1 MQVGRGGGRRSHW
14 VDDDHG
20 GGRLG
25 QPVVVRVG
33 RRCRRIRAPDE
44 YAGGIAG
51 RPRVEARHRG
61 PEDVLECNVPGLVAD
76 RVRVDLGRP
85 ETVEEAQGE
94 EVAEKRERPRVVGV
108 QDRLPAGASF
118 DLLQPRRD
126 LGERFVP
133 GDGLESALPL
143 GADPAERARQP
154 RLRIEERSVVAD
166 RALVAELP
174 PAHRV
179 VGVSPDVS
187 DRPVAL
193 DDHDAAGVVAVARA
207 GRENY
212 VVSVGGQGLAVAY
225 DRGPA
230 AAPELEEA

>member
-1 MQVGRGGGRRSHW
+1 M
-14 VDDDHG
+14 
-20 GGRLG
+20 
-25 QPVVVRVG
+25 
-33 RRCRRIRAPDE
+33 
-44 YAGGIAG
+44 
-51 RPRVEARHRG
+51 
-61 PEDVLECNVPGLVAD
+61 PGLVAD

-85 ETVEEAQGE
+85 EAVEEAQGE
-94 EVAEKRERPRVVGV
+94 EVAEKRERSRVVGV
-108 QDRLPAGASF
+108 QDRLPAGTSF
-118 DLLQPRRD
+118 DLLQSRRD

-154 RLRIEERSVVAD
+154 RLGIEERSVVAD

-174 PAHRV
+174 PAHGV
-179 VGVSPDVS
+179 VEISPDVS

-193 DDHDAAGVVAVARA
+193 DDRDAAGVVAVARA

-212 VVSVGGQGLAVAY
+212 FVSVGGQGLAVAY
-225 DRGPA
+225 DGGPA